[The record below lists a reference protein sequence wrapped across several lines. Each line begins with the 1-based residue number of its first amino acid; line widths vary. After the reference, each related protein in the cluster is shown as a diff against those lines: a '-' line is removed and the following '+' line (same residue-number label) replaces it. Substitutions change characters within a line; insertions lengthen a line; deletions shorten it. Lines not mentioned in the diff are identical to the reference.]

1 MPDELALGLI
11 RDCAGTS
18 EILNEKL
25 IGNQI
30 NCSITSV
37 LNTCIKQ
44 TLLCNASAFF
54 CLQHKIEALSLYNA

>member
-44 TLLCNASAFF
+44 TLLCNAFF
-54 CLQHKIEALSLYNA
+54 CLQHKIEAHSLYNA